1 MNNKQITLATL
12 VLNLMYEYQEKHNIT
27 KECITNAQYLFDTLK
42 FSKVNV
48 KVVAKYVI
56 CIGKDKVISTFP
68 GHLVLMVYDK
78 IIEPSFEVGQFD
90 NRQYYDNIVDF
101 MKDSDKIL
109 SIVNCKTMFNDKIID
124 SKNIK
129 YNSLKAYLEFVNFA
143 NDINNGDILVGHKKY
158 YNAQADYVENIMLKL

>member
-1 MNNKQITLATL
+1 M
-12 VLNLMYEYQEKHNIT
+12 
-27 KECITNAQYLFDTLK
+27 
-42 FSKVNV
+42 
-48 KVVAKYVI
+48 
-56 CIGKDKVISTFP
+56 
-68 GHLVLMVYDK
+68 HLVLMVDNK

-143 NDINNGDILVGHKKY
+143 NSINNGDILVGHKDY